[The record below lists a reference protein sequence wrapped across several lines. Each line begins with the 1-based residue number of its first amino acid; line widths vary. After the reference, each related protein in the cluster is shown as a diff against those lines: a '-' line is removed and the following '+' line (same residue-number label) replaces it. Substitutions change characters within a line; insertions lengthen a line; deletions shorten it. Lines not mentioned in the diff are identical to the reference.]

1 MQTSPLRESHS
12 RPKASEVMV
21 EGIYEAARALA
32 SAPPPR
38 SLQNMLD
45 VLSSFL
51 ELQAASLTMF
61 GEKSA
66 MDIVLNSSALHT
78 NMPALIPLTRAAAR
92 RVAGTHMPLVV
103 ESVWAELSDLEDV
116 ASSWRDTDLDESLI
130 CVPVKEDGKTI
141 AALAIVREHS
151 AGDQAGFFFDA
162 DVRMLGSVANLV
174 GLALRLSRLATND
187 SDDVPALRPSSRPSP
202 PPLEA
207 SGAVLGAAPCWRA
220 TVRRAQVAART
231 NASVLLR
238 GETGTG
244 KNLVARL
251 VHDASL
257 RRGRPFVV
265 VNCAALSESLLES
278 ELFGHEK
285 GSFTGAVGQRKGRFE
300 LADGGTLFLDE
311 IGEISAA
318 FQAKVLRVLQQGEFE
333 RVGGTTTLKVD
344 VRIIAATHRDL
355 EAAVAAGAFRADL
368 YYRLCVVPIR
378 VPPLRERA
386 EDISLLAHTL
396 LERFNQENGSSRAI
410 SDEAIDA
417 LTRYSFPGNVRELEN
432 AIRRAASLS
441 DKRTLTVE
449 DFSFLCTASDGERE
463 SALPEP
469 PSSSAAAP
477 LDLPQGDFAGGNRLV
492 DRERLVEALEQTG
505 WVLARA
511 ARHLGMTPR
520 QVGYAVQKHAIPI
533 RKY

>member
-1 MQTSPLRESHS
+1 
-12 RPKASEVMV
+12 
-21 EGIYEAARALA
+21 
-32 SAPPPR
+32 
-38 SLQNMLD
+38 MLD

-51 ELQAASLTMF
+51 ELHAASVAMF
-61 GEKSA
+61 REKGP
-66 MDIVLNSSALHT
+66 MDIVLNSSAQQS
-78 NMPALIPLTRAAAR
+78 NMRTLIPLTRVAAR
-92 RVAGTHMPLVV
+92 RVAATHMPFVV
-103 ESVWAELSDLEDV
+103 ESVWAELSDLEEV

-130 CVPVKEDGKTI
+130 CVPVKEDRKTI
-141 AALAIVREHS
+141 GSLAIVREHS
-151 AGDQAGFFFDA
+151 AGDQAGFSFDA
-162 DVRMLGSVANLV
+162 DVRMLSSVANLV

-187 SDDVPALRPSSRPSP
+187 NDDDLPASLPSSRASAPS
-202 PPLEA
+202 LEA
-207 SGAVLGAAPCWRA
+207 SGTVLGTAPCWRA
-220 TVRRAQVAART
+220 TVRKAQVAART
-231 NASVLLR
+231 NATVLLR

-244 KNLVARL
+244 KNLVARM
-251 VHDASL
+251 VHDAST

-285 GSFTGAVGQRKGRFE
+285 GAFTGAVGQRKGRFE

-344 VRIIAATHRDL
+344 VRIVAATHRDL
-355 EAAVAAGAFRADL
+355 EAAVAAGTFRADL

-386 EDISLLAHTL
+386 EDISLLARAL
-396 LERFNQENGSSRAI
+396 LERFNRENGSSRAI
-410 SDEAIDA
+410 SGEAIDA

-441 DKRTLTVE
+441 DKRTLNVE
-449 DFSFLCTASDGERE
+449 DFSFLCTPPDGQKERE
-463 SALPEP
+463 STLLEP
-469 PSSSAAAP
+469 PSSITPVP
-477 LDLPQGDFAGGNRLV
+477 LDPHRADFVGGNRLV

-511 ARHLGMTPR
+511 ARHLRMTPR